1 MKTITTRVRQST
13 LAKNEKRAVKGVRGF
28 AKAENPKDKVLK
40 VKVTN
45 ETKEF
50 FDAYCAKYE
59 INVSQMVLA
68 AVEWYTGFDGTNGQE
83 IMKHK
88 NQIQ

>member
-1 MKTITTRVRQST
+1 MKTITTKVQQST
-13 LAKNEKRAVKGVRGF
+13 LAKNQKRAVKGVRGF
-28 AKAENPKDKVLK
+28 AKAEKPKDHILQVR
-40 VKVTN
+40 VTK

-50 FDAYCAKYE
+50 FEAYCKKYE

-68 AVEWYTGFDGTNGQE
+68 AVEWYTGFDGTNGEE

-88 NQIQ
+88 NHIK